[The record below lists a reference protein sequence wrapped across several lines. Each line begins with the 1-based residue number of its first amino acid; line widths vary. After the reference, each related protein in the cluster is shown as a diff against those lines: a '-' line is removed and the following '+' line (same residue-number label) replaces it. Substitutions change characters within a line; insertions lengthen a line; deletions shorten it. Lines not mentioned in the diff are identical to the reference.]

1 MTASKTASRTTHDDA
16 ISLLIED
23 HKKVKKLFKSY
34 EQCSKKDDIDGK
46 LDIARQIFEEL
57 TIHTMLEEEIFYPA
71 ARAAI
76 KDDDMLNEAKV
87 EHDTAKD
94 LIAQLEEMEGD
105 DPFYDAK
112 MTVLSEYIDHHVKEE
127 ETEMFP
133 KAKKAKMDLDG
144 LGVQML
150 ERKEELTAEVAA

>member
-1 MTASKTASRTTHDDA
+1 MPASKTASHANHDDA
-16 ISLLIED
+16 ISLLTED

-34 EQCSKKDDIDGK
+34 EQCSKKDDVEGK

-57 TIHTMLEEEIFYPA
+57 TIHTMIEEEIFYPA

-87 EHDTAKD
+87 EHATAKD
-94 LIAQLEEMEGD
+94 LIAQLEEMDGD
-105 DPFYDAK
+105 DPLYDAK
-112 MTVLSEYIDHHVKEE
+112 ITVLSEYIDHHVKEE
-127 ETEMFP
+127 ESEMFP
-133 KAKKAKMDLDG
+133 KAKKAKMDLEG

-150 ERKEELTAEVAA
+150 ERKEELTTAIA

>member
-1 MTASKTASRTTHDDA
+1 MTASKTASHTTHEDA

-34 EQCSKKDDIDGK
+34 EQCSKKDDVEGK
-46 LDIARQIFEEL
+46 LEIAHQIFTEL
-57 TIHTMLEEEIFYPA
+57 TVHTMLEEEIFYPA
-71 ARAAI
+71 ARKAI
-76 KDDDMLNEAKV
+76 KDDDLLNEAKV

-94 LIAQLEEMEGD
+94 LIAQLEEMDGD

-112 MTVLSEYIDHHVKEE
+112 MTVLSEYINHHVKEE
-127 ETEMFP
+127 EDEMFP

-144 LGVQML
+144 LGVQIL